1 MQTRIS
7 PRHRDTPEGRTADR
21 ILRSCVHCGFCTA
34 TCPTYQVLG
43 DELDSP
49 RGRIYLIKELLEDG
63 PTGEHTRTH
72 LDRCLLCRACET
84 TCPSGVE
91 YHRLLDIGRG
101 LMEREH
107 PRPPRQRL
115 LRHALRLTLP
125 YPDRFR
131 LLLGLGR
138 MLSPLLP
145 ARLRRKL
152 PPRQSAPPAPAPAGT
167 AGGRRMLV
175 LEGCVQSAA
184 TPATNAAARR
194 VLARLGIELV
204 TVPGAGC
211 CGALS
216 HHLDAPDEAR
226 AFMRRNI
233 DAWWPALE
241 AGAEA
246 IVVTAS
252 GCGSELKEYGELL
265 ADDPDYA
272 ERARR
277 IAQATRDLAEVLAA
291 EDLSALRLDIAEERI
306 AVHVPCSL
314 QHGQQ
319 LPDLLPALM
328 QRLGFDLVPV
338 EEGHLCCGS
347 AGSYSI
353 LQPALSE
360 TLAARKIDA
369 LTAHGPDRIVTA
381 NIGCQ
386 LHLAAQGTVPV
397 EHWIERVAECL
408 EEG

>member
-7 PRHRDTPEGRTADR
+7 PRHRDTPEGQAADR

-63 PTGEHTRTH
+63 PAGARTRAH
-72 LDRCLLCRACET
+72 LDRCLVCRACES

-107 PRPPRQRL
+107 PRPWGQRL
-115 LRHALRLTLP
+115 LRRALRLTLP
-125 YPDRFR
+125 HPARFR

-138 MLSPLLP
+138 ALSPLLP
-145 ARLRRKL
+145 ASLRRKL
-152 PPRQSAPPAPAPAGT
+152 PPRQAPRPAPAGT
-167 AGGRRMLV
+167 AGLRRMLV
-175 LEGCVQSAA
+175 LEGCVQPAA

-204 TVPGAGC
+204 AAPRAGC

-226 AFMRRNI
+226 DFMRRNI
-233 DAWWPALE
+233 DAWWPE
-241 AGAEA
+241 IQAGAEA

-252 GCGSELKEYGELL
+252 GCGSELKAYGELL

-277 IAQATRDLAEVLAA
+277 VAACTRDLAEVLAA
-291 EDLSALRLDIAEERI
+291 EDLSPLRLNIPDEGI

-314 QHGQQ
+314 QHGQK
-319 LPDLLPALM
+319 LPELLPALM
-328 QRLGFDLVPV
+328 RRLGFDPLPV

-353 LQPALSE
+353 LQPALA
-360 TLAARKIDA
+360 TALGRRKIDA
-369 LTAHGPDRIVTA
+369 LTAHGPARIVTA

-386 LHLAAQGTVPV
+386 LHLAALGDVPV
-397 EHWIERVAECL
+397 QHWIERVADCL
-408 EEG
+408 EGE